1 LALERLGLLKTSLL
15 DYPGEVAAVL
25 FTHGCNLRC
34 PYCHNPKLISGRPPE
49 DFLPWEEIKSFLEKR
64 KTVLG
69 GVVVTGGE
77 PLLHLDLPPILRAIR
92 ELGLKVKVDTNGTKP
107 DALRG
112 LDVDYIAMDFKGG
125 AKEYGAW
132 GGSGSFE
139 LIKESLAILDAGS
152 VPYELRLTWVHGI
165 HDLKL
170 VHEMAGLVPRG
181 ATLYLTAFRAGEV
194 LNPKLGREAE
204 PKADKLVGVQKA
216 FQGFGINALIR

>member
-1 LALERLGLLKTSLL
+1 L

-49 DFLPWEEIKSFLEKR
+49 DFLPWEEIKLFLEKR

-125 AKEYGAW
+125 EAQYAAW
-132 GGSGSFE
+132 GSGSFE
-139 LIKESLAILDAGS
+139 KVKESLKILESGS
-152 VPYELRLTWVHGI
+152 VPFELRLTWVHGL
-165 HDLKL
+165 HDFKL
-170 VHEMAGLVPRG
+170 VHEMAGLVPKG
-181 ATLYLTAFRAGEV
+181 ASLFLTPFRSGEV
-194 LNPKLGREAE
+194 LNP
-204 PKADKLVGVQKA
+204 Q
-216 FQGFGINALIR
+216 I